1 MAALARP
8 ADRAP
13 LAHLRFSCAVRV
25 LFVCLGNICRS
36 PSAEAVLRHAVQARG
51 LGGEVEVD
59 SAGTGNWHAGDAPDR
74 RAVAEAERRKVPMS
88 GRARQV
94 TASDLRDFDL
104 VIAMDEANRRDLL
117 ALATG
122 DDIRAK
128 IRLLR
133 EWDPEAMQHDLGV
146 PDPYYGGERDFAE
159 MFEILDRACGPL
171 LDELAERVDA

>member
-1 MAALARP
+1 MAALALR
-8 ADRAP
+8 ADRARQ
-13 LAHLRFSCAVRV
+13 HYLRFSCAVRV

-36 PSAEAVLRHAVQARG
+36 PSAEAVLRHAVSARG
-51 LGGEVEVD
+51 LGGEIEVD

-74 RAVAEAERRKVPMS
+74 RAVAEAGRRKVQMS

-122 DDIRAK
+122 DEIRAK

-159 MFEILDRACGPL
+159 MFEIITRACEPL
-171 LDELAERVDA
+171 LDELEGGIGG

>member
-1 MAALARP
+1 M
-8 ADRAP
+8 
-13 LAHLRFSCAVRV
+13 RV

-36 PSAEAVLRHAVQARG
+36 PSAEAVLRNAVNARA
-51 LGGEVEVD
+51 LGGEIEVD

-74 RAVAEAERRKVPMS
+74 RAVAEAERRKLPMS

-122 DDIRAK
+122 DDIREK

-133 EWDPEAMQHDLGV
+133 EWDAEALSHDRGV
-146 PDPYYGGERDFAE
+146 PDPYYGGDRDFAE
-159 MFEILDRACGPL
+159 MFDIIERSCAAL
-171 LDELAERVDA
+171 LDELAADVQT

>member
-1 MAALARP
+1 M
-8 ADRAP
+8 
-13 LAHLRFSCAVRV
+13 RV

-36 PSAEAVLRHAVQARG
+36 PSAEAVLRHGVAARG
-51 LGGEVEVD
+51 LVGEIEVD
-59 SAGTGNWHAGDAPDR
+59 SAGTGNWHAGNAPDR
-74 RAVAEAERRKVPMS
+74 RAVAEAERRRVPMS

-104 VIAMDEANRRDLL
+104 VIAMDESNRRDLL
-117 ALATG
+117 AIATG

-133 EWDPEAMQHDLGV
+133 EWDPEALQHDLAV

-159 MFEILDRACGPL
+159 MFAIIERACEPL
-171 LDELAERVDA
+171 LDELAAQIDV

>member
-1 MAALARP
+1 M
-8 ADRAP
+8 
-13 LAHLRFSCAVRV
+13 RV

-36 PSAEAVLRHAVQARG
+36 PSAEAVLRNAVNARA
-51 LGGEVEVD
+51 LGGEIEVD

-74 RAVAEAERRKVPMS
+74 RAVAEAERRKLPMS

-122 DDIRAK
+122 DDIREK

-133 EWDPEAMQHDLGV
+133 EWDDEALSHDRGV
-146 PDPYYGGERDFAE
+146 PDPYYGGDRDFAE
-159 MFEILDRACGPL
+159 MFDIIERSCAAL
-171 LDELAERVDA
+171 LDELADGVQP

>member
-1 MAALARP
+1 M
-8 ADRAP
+8 
-13 LAHLRFSCAVRV
+13 RV

-36 PSAEAVLRHAVQARG
+36 PSAEAVLRNAVNARA
-51 LGGEVEVD
+51 LGGEIEVD

-74 RAVAEAERRKVPMS
+74 RAVAEAERRKLPMS

-122 DDIRAK
+122 DDIREK

-133 EWDPEAMQHDLGV
+133 EWDAEALSHDRGV
-146 PDPYYGGERDFAE
+146 PDPYYGGDRDFAE
-159 MFEILDRACGPL
+159 MFDIIERSCAAL
-171 LDELAERVDA
+171 LDELAADVQS

>member
-1 MAALARP
+1 M
-8 ADRAP
+8 
-13 LAHLRFSCAVRV
+13 RV

-36 PSAEAVLRHAVQARG
+36 PSAEAVLRHEVNARG
-51 LGGEVEVD
+51 LGGEIEVD
-59 SAGTGNWHAGDAPDR
+59 SAGTGGWHAGDAPDR
-74 RAVAEAERRKVPMS
+74 RAVSEAERRGLPMS

-104 VIAMDEANRRDLL
+104 VIAMDEANRRDLT

-122 DDIRAK
+122 DDIREK

-133 EWDPEAMQHDLGV
+133 EWDDEALHHDRGV

-159 MFEILDRACGPL
+159 MFDIIERSCAALI
-171 LDELAERVDA
+171 DELAADVESA

>member
-1 MAALARP
+1 M
-8 ADRAP
+8 
-13 LAHLRFSCAVRV
+13 RV

-36 PSAEAVLRHAVQARG
+36 PSAEAVLRHEVNARG
-51 LGGEVEVD
+51 LGGEIEVD
-59 SAGTGNWHAGDAPDR
+59 SAGTGGWHAGDAPDR
-74 RAVAEAERRKVPMS
+74 RAVSEAERRGLPMS

-104 VIAMDEANRRDLL
+104 VIAMDEANRRDLT

-122 DDIRAK
+122 DDIREK

-133 EWDPEAMQHDLGV
+133 EWDDEAFHHDRGV

-159 MFEILDRACGPL
+159 MFDIIERSCAALM
-171 LDELAERVDA
+171 DELAADVESA